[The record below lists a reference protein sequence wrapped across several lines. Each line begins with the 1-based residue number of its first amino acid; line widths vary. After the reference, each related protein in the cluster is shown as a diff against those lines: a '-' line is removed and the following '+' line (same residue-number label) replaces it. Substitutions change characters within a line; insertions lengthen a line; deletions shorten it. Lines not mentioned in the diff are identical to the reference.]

1 MDFEGNAYGLNP
13 VLSQSFLVETEE
25 NQEKSQ
31 DKLTPS
37 EYKLR
42 SYRYANRIIED
53 DSEWNWS
60 DSDLI
65 QYLSQDFSLVMK

>member
-53 DSEWNWS
+53 DSEWN
-60 DSDLI
+60 
-65 QYLSQDFSLVMK
+65 

>member
-1 MDFEGNAYGLNP
+1 
-13 VLSQSFLVETEE
+13 
-25 NQEKSQ
+25 
-31 DKLTPS
+31 
-37 EYKLR
+37 LR